1 MTQNSLRGECMA
13 PKRAKKPGKTSRYY
27 QSAKGRKSYEK
38 QKRKQKKINSTPEKK
53 KYRRKLA
60 IERRKR
66 GIMGKGGKD
75 VSHKGNRLKLEIPKK
90 NRARGGAKRK

>member
-1 MTQNSLRGECMA
+1 MA
-13 PKRAKKPGKTSRYY
+13 PKRASNPGKTSRYY

-38 QKRKQKKINSTPEKK
+38 QKRKQKKINSTKAKK
-53 KYRRKLA
+53 EYRKKLA

-75 VSHKGNRLKLEIPKK
+75 VSHKKGRLSLEIPKK

>member
-1 MTQNSLRGECMA
+1 MA
-13 PKRAKKPGKTSRYY
+13 PKRAKKPGRTSRYY

-38 QKRKQKKINSTPEKK
+38 QKKKQKKINSTKAKRE
-53 KYRRKLA
+53 YRRKLA
-60 IERRKR
+60 IKRRKH

-75 VSHKGNRLKLEIPKK
+75 VCHIKKGSNRTKLCVPKK

>member
-1 MTQNSLRGECMA
+1 MA
-13 PKRAKKPGKTSRYY
+13 PKRARNPGKTSRYY
-27 QSAKGRKSYEK
+27 QSKKGRKSYLK
-38 QKRKQKKINSTPEKK
+38 QKRKQKKINSTAAKRQYRK
-53 KYRRKLA
+53 LLARRRRKL
-60 IERRKR
+60 

>member
-1 MTQNSLRGECMA
+1 MA
-13 PKRAKKPGKTSRYY
+13 PRRARKPGKTSRYY
-27 QSAKGRKSYEK
+27 QSKKGRKSYLK
-38 QKRKQKKINSTPEKK
+38 QKRKQKKINSTAAKRQYRK
-53 KYRRKLA
+53 LLARRRRKL
-60 IERRKR
+60 